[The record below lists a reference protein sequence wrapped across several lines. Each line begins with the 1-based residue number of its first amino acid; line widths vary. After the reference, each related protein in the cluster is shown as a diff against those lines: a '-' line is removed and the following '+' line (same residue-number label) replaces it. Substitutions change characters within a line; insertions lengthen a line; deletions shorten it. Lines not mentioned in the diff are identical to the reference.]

1 MRLRVIAGEFRSRL
15 LKSVPGLD
23 TRPTPDRLREALFNV
38 LTPVIEGAVF
48 LDAYAGTGAVGIEA
62 LSRGAKRAIF
72 VERNRSAVEVIRDNL
87 AALGIAGRAEVY
99 GGKAAPVLERVTADI
114 VFLDPPYA
122 LVTEYKDSL
131 NLLGNSVTVTDIP
144 HRKSTGNH
152 PPAPAE
158 SRCLSPNWP
167 LVIVQHA
174 HRQPLD
180 ETYGLLHRMRILRQG
195 DNALS
200 FFTRSSS

>member
-15 LKSVPGLD
+15 LKTVPGLD

-38 LTPVIEGAVF
+38 LTPVIEDSIFV
-48 LDAYAGTGAVGIEA
+48 DAYAGTGAVGIEA

-72 VERNRSAVEVIRDNL
+72 IERNRGAVGVIRDNL
-87 AALGIAGRAEVY
+87 AALGVADRAEVFT
-99 GGKAAPVLERVTADI
+99 GKAAPVLDRVEADI

-122 LVTEYKDSL
+122 LVKEYEESL
-131 NLLGNSVTVTDIP
+131 EILGE
-144 HRKSTGNH
+144 RATG
-152 PPAPAE
+152 
-158 SRCLSPNWP
+158 
-167 LVIVQHA
+167 LVIVQHT

-180 ETYGLLHRMRILRQG
+180 EEYGLLRRTRVLRQG

-200 FFTRSSS
+200 FYSKR